1 VNDEKLYPGHRDYV
15 GTLASGLEVIGAFDA
30 QHKKM
35 TLTEV
40 AEQTG
45 MDRAKARRFLL
56 TLNSLGYIQKDGR
69 QFMLTPK
76 VLQLGYA
83 YTATNNHLDVVKHYL
98 EEITTKLGESCSL
111 AVLDNQEIVYQV
123 RSSAAH
129 RLMSIHLTPGTRLPA
144 AYTSMGRVLITQLAE
159 SEQQQWIES
168 VTLNSHTANS
178 IVEKSKFIDMLKEV
192 KHQGYCIVDQ
202 ELELGLRS
210 LAIPLFN
217 YHGKLMGAIN
227 ISTNALRVSLTQLI
241 EDYLTDLQEA
251 SKKIIEHTR

>member
-1 VNDEKLYPGHRDYV
+1 
-15 GTLASGLEVIGAFDA
+15 
-30 QHKKM
+30 
-35 TLTEV
+35 
-40 AEQTG
+40 
-45 MDRAKARRFLL
+45 
-56 TLNSLGYIQKDGR
+56 
-69 QFMLTPK
+69 
-76 VLQLGYA
+76 
-83 YTATNNHLDVVKHYL
+83 
-98 EEITTKLGESCSL
+98 
-111 AVLDNQEIVYQV
+111 
-123 RSSAAH
+123 
-129 RLMSIHLTPGTRLPA
+129 
-144 AYTSMGRVLITQLAE
+144 MGRVLITQLAE